1 MATGHVNPGY
11 KKIVSQFNSAI
22 QNPTGHPRPPV
33 FDKQE
38 LEDIK
43 SRSRDVWSLK
53 DNSLT
58 TYGWYFNEPQIK
70 EKAELRPSSPSRR
83 NNPHPKL

>member
-1 MATGHVNPGY
+1 MTTGHANPGY
-11 KKIVSQFNSAI
+11 KNIVSRFNSAI
-22 QNPTGHPRPPV
+22 QNPTGHPRRPV

-70 EKAELRPSSPSRR
+70 ERAELRPCSPTRR
-83 NNPHPKL
+83 NNPHPSL

>member
-1 MATGHVNPGY
+1 MTTGHVNPGY
-11 KKIVSQFNSAI
+11 RNIVSRFNSAI
-22 QNPTGHPRPPV
+22 QNPTGHPRRAV

-43 SRSRDVWSLK
+43 SRSKDVWSLK

-70 EKAELRPSSPSRR
+70 EKAELRPCSPTRR